1 MLTSDKYQEGLSTLE
16 KTKYNINYCKKL
28 LFDVVCS
35 GLANTLLNHE
45 YSKELTEEQKQ
56 LLNKLIN

>member
-1 MLTSDKYQEGLSTLE
+1 MLTSDKYQEGLNTLE
-16 KTKYNINYCKKL
+16 KTKYNINYCKMSM
-28 LFDVVCS
+28 FDIICS

-45 YSKELTEEQKQ
+45 YSEELTEEQKQ

>member
-1 MLTSDKYQEGLSTLE
+1 MLTSDKYQEGLNTLE
-16 KTKYNINYCKKL
+16 KSKYNINYCKMPM
-28 LFDVVCS
+28 FDIVCA

-45 YSKELTEEQKQ
+45 YSEELTEEQKQ

>member
-1 MLTSDKYQEGLSTLE
+1 MLTSDKYQEGLNTLE
-16 KTKYNINYCKKL
+16 KTKYNINYCKIPM
-28 LFDVVCS
+28 FDIVCS

-45 YSKELTEEQKQ
+45 YSEELTEEQKQ